1 MMLTVFLGILAG
13 AVLWMDRV
21 FAFQSMASRPTIMGP
36 LIGLVMGDLKTGM
49 LVGLSLELLWL
60 NSPPVGAYL
69 PNDES
74 FCAAVAV
81 PVAVMMGSH
90 LPPAAAAG
98 LAVVLTMPFSRAGRM
113 LDMRLRI
120 MNEDIIGDHA
130 AAGEKEIS
138 GAILRALTRA
148 FILALAA
155 LCACVLLTGSIMLGI
170 RQFIPESAIHALS
183 VMPFACVVIGL
194 AALVTRE
201 IPKKTQAGMFVV
213 GLALVLLLTWMF

>member
-1 MMLTVFLGILAG
+1 MLTGFLGILAG

-21 FAFQSMASRPTIMGP
+21 FVFQTMASRPTIMGP
-36 LIGLVMGDLKTGM
+36 LIGLVMGDLKTGI

-81 PVAVMMGSH
+81 PVAVMMGSY

-98 LAVVLTMPFSRAGRM
+98 LAIVLSMPFARAGRM

-120 MNEDIIGDHA
+120 MNEGIIEDHA

-148 FILALAA
+148 FFLALAA
-155 LCACVLLTGSIMLGI
+155 LCACVLVTGSIILSI
-170 RQFIPESAIHALS
+170 KAYIPETAIHALS

-194 AALVTRE
+194 AALVSRE
-201 IPKKTQAGMFVV
+201 IPRKKQAGMFAV
-213 GLALVLLLTWMF
+213 GLALVLLLTWVF